1 MNAKDYTYSVF
12 YSPEDEAYVA
22 TVKEFPGL
30 SDLEETQEAAFAGIV
45 DLVQSVLDDPTYD
58 SLPLPCAFRE
68 LATA

>member
-30 SDLEETQEAAFAGIV
+30 
-45 DLVQSVLDDPTYD
+45 
-58 SLPLPCAFRE
+58 
-68 LATA
+68 